1 MTPQGVG
8 LLLLLNTVL
17 LAQDRNP
24 FANDP
29 NAAKAG
35 EFQFRIN
42 CSFCHGLGA
51 RGGGRGPDLTLARKR
66 HGASDAE
73 MFQNIK
79 NGIPGTAMPA
89 AIGSIGVGMT
99 DEEVWQVVAYIRSV
113 QMKTPAHP
121 PGNAANGKDA
131 FFGSA
136 KCFAC
141 HMVQGKG
148 GRLGPDLTGTGSSR
162 SVESIVESIRD
173 PSRRL
178 AAGLTEAT
186 KAFPQEY
193 ETVTVVTAEGK
204 TITGV
209 TLNEDSF
216 SVQIMDPAEKI
227 YLFEK
232 DKLRSFKK
240 TRVSLMPAYD
250 TSQLSDKDLGDIVAY
265 LLSVEDK

>member
-1 MTPQGVG
+1 MSPKVAG
-8 LLLLLNTVL
+8 LLLLVSFA
-17 LAQDRNP
+17 LAGEERNP
-24 FANDP
+24 FAGDP
-29 NAAKAG
+29 KAARAG

-79 NGIPGTAMPA
+79 EGIAGTAMPA

-99 DEEVWQVVAYIRSV
+99 DAEVWQVVTYLRSV
-113 QMKTPAHP
+113 QVKTPAHP

-141 HMVQGKG
+141 HIVEGKG

-162 SVESIVESIRD
+162 SVESIVESIRN
-173 PSRRL
+173 PSARL

-216 SVQIMDPAEKI
+216 SVQIMDLAEKI
-227 YLFEK
+227 YLL
-232 DKLRSFKK
+232 DKETLRSFQK
-240 TRVSLMPAYD
+240 TRASLMPAYSASD
-250 TSQLSDKDLGDIVAY
+250 LSDKDMQDIVAY
-265 LLSVEDK
+265 LMSVEAK

>member
-1 MTPQGVG
+1 MPRKVVG
-8 LLLLLNTVL
+8 LLLLGTALV
-17 LAQDRNP
+17 AQERNP
-24 FANDP
+24 LASDAK
-29 NAAKAG
+29 AAAAG

-66 HGASDAE
+66 HGASDVE
-73 MFQNIK
+73 MFHNIK
-79 NGIPGTAMPA
+79 EGIAGTAMPA

-99 DEEVWQVVAYIRSV
+99 DAEVWQVVAYLRSV
-113 QMKTPAHP
+113 QVKTPAHP
-121 PGNAANGKDA
+121 PGSAANGKDA

-141 HMVQGKG
+141 HMVEGKG
-148 GRLGPDLTGTGSSR
+148 GRLGPDLTGTGSAR
-162 SVESIVESIRD
+162 SIESIIESIRN

-204 TITGV
+204 TVTGV

-216 SVQIMDPAEKI
+216 SVQLMDPAEKI
-227 YLFEK
+227 YLLEK

-250 TSQLSDKDLGDIVAY
+250 ISQLSDKDLGDIVAY
-265 LLSVEDK
+265 LISVEAK

>member
-1 MTPQGVG
+1 MPPKVVG
-8 LLLLLNTVL
+8 LLLLGTVL
-17 LAQDRNP
+17 IAQERNP
-24 FANDP
+24 LAGDP

-51 RGGGRGPDLTLARKR
+51 RGGGRGPDLTLAVKR
-66 HGASDAE
+66 HGASDVE
-73 MFQNIK
+73 MFHNIK
-79 NGIPGTAMPA
+79 EGIAGTAMPA
-89 AIGSIGVGMT
+89 AVGSIGVGMT
-99 DEEVWQVVAYIRSV
+99 DEEIWQVIAYVRSV
-113 QMKTPAHP
+113 QLKTPATP

-136 KCFAC
+136 KCFEC

-162 SVESIVESIRD
+162 SMESIIESIRE

-186 KAFPQEY
+186 KGFPQEY
-193 ETVTVVTAEGK
+193 ETVSVVTAEGK
-204 TITGV
+204 SITGV
-209 TLNEDSF
+209 TLNEDGF
-216 SVQIMDPAEKI
+216 SVQIMDPSEKI

-250 TSQLSDKDLGDIVAY
+250 ASQLSDKDLRDILAY
-265 LLSVEDK
+265 LISVEAK

>member
-1 MTPQGVG
+1 
-8 LLLLLNTVL
+8 
-17 LAQDRNP
+17 
-24 FANDP
+24 
-29 NAAKAG
+29 
-35 EFQFRIN
+35 
-42 CSFCHGLGA
+42 
-51 RGGGRGPDLTLARKR
+51 
-66 HGASDAE
+66 
-73 MFQNIK
+73 
-79 NGIPGTAMPA
+79 
-89 AIGSIGVGMT
+89 MT
-99 DEEVWQVVAYIRSV
+99 DAEVWQVVTYIRSV
-113 QMKTPAHP
+113 QVKTPAHP

-141 HMVQGKG
+141 HMVEGKG

-162 SVESIVESIRD
+162 SIESIVESIRN

-178 AAGLTEAT
+178 SAGLTEAT

-216 SVQIMDPAEKI
+216 TVQIMDPSEKI
-227 YLFEK
+227 HLLDK

-240 TRVSLMPAYD
+240 SRASLMPAYGAGE
-250 TSQLSDKDLGDIVAY
+250 LSDKDLQDIVAY
-265 LLSVEDK
+265 LVSVEAK